1 MRKTFLTA
9 WLSSVSEA
17 YSVREARIHVR
28 RLRDLMST
36 SFESNANSAA
46 DNLSHSFSVAVSGVE
61 IEGKLFSPSKLP
73 VFLLSGKIS

>member
-1 MRKTFLTA
+1 MALFPVL
-9 WLSSVSEA
+9 EA

-61 IEGKLFSPSKLP
+61 VEGKERNIFSSCE
-73 VFLLSGKIS
+73 VISLSRKMV